1 MTSSSPNLRRARLVA
16 AALLATAGAVALLA
30 TGEASAQARA
40 SGTQMTPDS
49 RRYLINKDVGGER
62 WAISYNLQ
70 DRTVTGNVFQAD
82 GSAPSF
88 VWCTIASHVPAG
100 DPAANQYLLD
110 CWGAPQ
116 CEAAPCSD
124 DDWKVIQQGIP
135 IGGSFLLPPGTRV
148 TFKAN
153 IEPVLDAQ
161 CATTGC
167 HAGTSPAQGLDLSS
181 GKAYDAIFRKPS
193 SQDADHL
200 LVEPF
205 DPEASHLFGKITGA
219 ETGARMPLGGAPL
232 SDEVIGAFRQW
243 ILEGAAEN

>member
-1 MTSSSPNLRRARLVA
+1 MRPTIPTDRRLR
-16 AALLATAGAVALLA
+16 AALLAATIAAVIARAGQ
-30 TGEASAQARA
+30 ASAQLRA

-49 RRYLINKDVGGER
+49 RRYLINKDVGPER

-70 DRTVTGNVFQAD
+70 DRTVTGNVFRSD

-88 VWCTIASHVPAG
+88 VWCTIASQVPAG

-116 CEAAPCSD
+116 CVAAPCSD
-124 DDWKVIQQGIP
+124 DDWQVIQQGIP
-135 IGGSFLLPPGTRV
+135 IAGSFLLPPGTRV
-148 TFKAN
+148 TFEAN

-161 CATTGC
+161 CATSGC
-167 HAGTSPAQGLDLSS
+167 HSGVSPAQGLDLSN

-205 DPEASHLFGKITGA
+205 DPEASHLFGKITGT

-232 SDEVIGAFRQW
+232 SDEVVGAFRQW

>member
-1 MTSSSPNLRRARLVA
+1 MRFPIPRTSSRQAAAILAVALVA
-16 AALLATAGAVALLA
+16 ACGAPSAA
-30 TGEASAQARA
+30 RAQARA

-49 RRYLINKDVGGER
+49 RRYLINKDVGPER

-70 DRTVTGNVFQAD
+70 DRTVTGNVFRSD
-82 GSAPSF
+82 GSSPSF
-88 VWCTIASHVPAG
+88 VWCTIASHVPSG

-116 CEAAPCSD
+116 CAAAPCSD
-124 DDWKVIQQGIP
+124 DDWQVIQSGIP
-135 IGGSFLLPPGTRV
+135 ISGAFLLPPGTRV

-153 IEPVLDAQ
+153 VEPVLDAQ
-161 CATTGC
+161 CATSGC
-167 HAGTSPAQGLDLSS
+167 HSGATPAQGLDLSN

-205 DPEASHLFGKITGA
+205 DPEASHLFGKLTGEEA
-219 ETGARMPLGGAPL
+219 GARMPLGGAPL

>member
-1 MTSSSPNLRRARLVA
+1 MTPADTTSRPARIASLVLLA
-16 AALLATAGAVALLA
+16 AAVASALSAGGAVAQ
-30 TGEASAQARA
+30 SRA

-49 RRYLINKDVGGER
+49 RRYLINKDVGPER

-70 DRTVTGNVFQAD
+70 DRTVTGNVFRSD

-88 VWCTIASHVPAG
+88 VWCTIASHVPSG

-116 CEAAPCSD
+116 CAAAPCSD
-124 DDWKVIQQGIP
+124 DDWQVIQSGIP
-135 IGGSFLLPPGTRV
+135 ISGSFLLPPGTRV

-153 IEPVLDAQ
+153 VEPVLESR
-161 CATTGC
+161 CATSGC
-167 HAGTSPAQGLDLSS
+167 HAGATPAAALDLSS
-181 GKAYDAIFRKPS
+181 GRAYDAIFRKPS
-193 SQDADHL
+193 TQDADHL

-205 DPEASHLFGKITGA
+205 DPDASHLFGKIAGT
-219 ETGARMPLGGAPL
+219 EMGARMPLGGAPL
-232 SDEVIGAFRQW
+232 SDEEIGAFRQW